1 MKRFLFLYILLTC
14 VHGQWG
20 FAQSCG
26 GGTFQVQ
33 LQEKSCTPPQY
44 QLFQI
49 TGTPGAVP
57 LADLY
62 GGSFTDSIFAGSLK
76 PVPLAKERL
85 PKIIA
90 TANTLKGNFVNNRI
104 SFRTREL
111 YNKTLLLKIETQ
123 THTYFLVGMFLGGC
137 DRTAVVS
144 LKNKTVQLLK

>member
-1 MKRFLFLYILLTC
+1 MKRLLFLYCLLTC
-14 VHGQWG
+14 SPKWA
-20 FAQSCG
+20 FAQACG
-26 GGTFQVQ
+26 GGTFQIQ
-33 LQEKSCTPPQY
+33 LQEKNCGAPQY

-49 TGTPGAVP
+49 TGAPPALP

-62 GGSFTDSIFAGSLK
+62 SGSFTDSSLATSLK
-76 PVPLAKERL
+76 PVPLTKEKL

-90 TANTLKGNFVNNRI
+90 AANTLRGTFADNQI

-111 YNKTLLLKIETQ
+111 YNKPLLLKIETQ

-137 DRTAVVS
+137 NRTAVVS